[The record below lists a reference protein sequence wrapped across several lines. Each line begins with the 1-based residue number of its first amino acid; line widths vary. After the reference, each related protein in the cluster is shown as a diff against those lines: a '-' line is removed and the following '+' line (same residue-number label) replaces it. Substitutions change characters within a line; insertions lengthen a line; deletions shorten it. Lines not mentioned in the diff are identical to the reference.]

1 MIGETEASVQGHL
14 NPAKIIAMEE
24 LPLMSELCEVNW
36 CSKPTFSVPG
46 KRTSGS
52 TLLCTSLFPPLL
64 GLYWSTWSSCI
75 MYKSVSLPRDN
86 LVCGYQHGQLSLKAL

>member
-1 MIGETEASVQGHL
+1 MRVTEFLFPGFRHEKGDWLDEMIGEMEASVQGHL

-36 CSKPTFSVPG
+36 CSKPILSIPG

-64 GLYWSTWSSCI
+64 GLY
-75 MYKSVSLPRDN
+75 
-86 LVCGYQHGQLSLKAL
+86 